1 MRRPER
7 LQAALDALTCIATA
21 QASIAA
27 QASTREAKSP
37 ASLASF
43 PPLRAVERL
52 KRQHARLQSVDMS
65 AASAQALAQGL
76 QGPAVGEHIRRVQEA
91 ALSGT

>member
-7 LQAALDALTCIATA
+7 LQAALDALTYIATA

-27 QASTREAKSP
+27 QTPTRAVETP
-37 ASLASF
+37 EVLASF
-43 PPLRAVERL
+43 APLRAVERL